1 MADRDFPQYNTAI
14 APDILTIRTRFKEHL
29 RGVKSHIYLLNANI
43 ARMRDFCDHYL
54 NFVSESPR
62 APVYFKPAIPCVAV
76 GIIDYGGI
84 SVEAQNMGWIS
95 QHEVWFALPV
105 EWYSI
110 RNGRPVFEDWALL
123 CPFLFVDNT
132 LSVAGAREVQ
142 GWSKRSGVF
151 DAAGEARIYSPP
163 QPAQSLKLSL
173 RTAPTKYG
181 GIGQEMR
188 TLIEIYREPS
198 GYVSLPPTLNDLI
211 LGVPRAFARSVAAA
225 ADAAIALAGLPIFG
239 YERLRDLDSVVR
251 MGGRGMGYLSSL
263 LPKLLWRQPP
273 LPTQPEEPRA
283 RTFWLNL
290 INLKQFR
297 DAEDPDAACYQAIV
311 NSRMDVDRYNG
322 GGLLFNPLCGD
333 PSGGFYIRMYQENS
347 QPIIESLGL
356 EVEEET
362 TIAGKRAATLRPL
375 LALWLDGDVSYGTG
389 EALCWRT
396 RNSSWHTG
404 PGRGEPTK
412 NSNDYNT
419 TQGAA
424 LAEMPGPFLFPNST
438 IRVLPLMADAER
450 LRRFC
455 AEYLDH
461 DDYRFEPWGSCV
473 YLTASS
479 HQDVS
484 AERESLGTLTLRE
497 VSFLVPVKWYD
508 RAGKLLSVALVA
520 PFGYMDDETAVITAH
535 EVYGLEV
542 AQAAI
547 ESPANTWM
555 GDAGPIE
562 TRQPLLRLTTAVLP
576 ALRLGRQA
584 EERRLVEV
592 QAADALASSGD
603 PQWRFIA
610 GDWVPRLLADH
621 RRKVAAREKSPEDLE
636 AAAALAIELLANRG
650 CIDTIALKQF
660 RDCEEPNRAC
670 YQALVLNRR
679 SIEQVYELREI
690 EPLVHVRIDRYPT
703 QPIVERLGL
712 VVKWT
717 DSTSGPTL
725 IDIVQPIRPF
735 WIKVVMKQGPTT
747 NLSWRAGTKQWNTQT
762 PAPAGGQALN
772 PLATIDPHMVI
783 EAVLS
788 RRGPDGAGSERGRR
802 GGDFRIRIDSVAAPF
817 SDNLFPAGKRS
828 SDDAWYSEDSGE
840 RGGKD
845 EETSKRRR

>member
-1 MADRDFPQYNTAI
+1 
-14 APDILTIRTRFKEHL
+14 
-29 RGVKSHIYLLNANI
+29 
-43 ARMRDFCDHYL
+43 
-54 NFVSESPR
+54 
-62 APVYFKPAIPCVAV
+62 
-76 GIIDYGGI
+76 
-84 SVEAQNMGWIS
+84 
-95 QHEVWFALPV
+95 VWFALPL
-105 EWYSI
+105 EWYTI

-123 CPFLFVDNT
+123 CPFVFVDNT

-151 DAAGEARIYSPP
+151 DAPGEPRIYSPP
-163 QPAQSLKLSL
+163 QPAQSLKLSI
-173 RTAPTKYG
+173 RTAPDEYRG
-181 GIGQEMR
+181 RELR
-188 TLIEIYREPS
+188 TLLEIYREPS
-198 GYVSLPPTLNDLI
+198 GYVSFPPALGDLNDLI
-211 LGVPRAFARSVAAA
+211 LGAPRAAARSMAAV
-225 ADAAIALAGLPIFG
+225 ADAAGALAGLPICG
-239 YERLRDLDSVVR
+239 YERLRDLGSLLR
-251 MGGRGMGYLSSL
+251 MGGRGLGYVSSL

-273 LPTQPEEPRA
+273 LPTEPEEPRA

-290 INLKQFR
+290 VNLKQFR
-297 DAEDPDAACYQAIV
+297 DAEDADAACYQAIV

-322 GGLLFNPLCGD
+322 GGLLFNPLWGD
-333 PSGGFYIRMYQENS
+333 PSGGFYLRIYQEES
-347 QPIIESLGL
+347 QPIIEALGL
-356 EVEEET
+356 EVAEES

-404 PGRGEPTK
+404 AGRGEPTK
-412 NSNDYNT
+412 DSNEYNT

-424 LAEMPGPFLFPNST
+424 LAEMPGPFFFPNST

-455 AEYLDH
+455 ADYLDH
-461 DDYRFEPWGSCV
+461 DDYRFEPWGSYV
-473 YLTASS
+473 YMTASS
-479 HQDVS
+479 HENVS

-508 RAGKLLSVALVA
+508 RAGMLLSVALVS

-547 ESPANTWM
+547 ESPANAWM

-576 ALRLGRQA
+576 ALYLGRKA

-592 QAADALASSGD
+592 QEADALASSED
-603 PQWRFIA
+603 PAWRFIA
-610 GDWVPRLLADH
+610 GDWAPRLLADH
-621 RRKVAAREKSPEDLE
+621 RGKIAAREKSPEDFE
-636 AAAALAIELLANRG
+636 AAAALAIDLLANRG

-690 EPLVHVRIDRYPT
+690 EPLIHVRIDRYPT

-712 VVKWT
+712 AVKWT
-717 DSTSGPTL
+717 DSSSGPTL
-725 IDIVQPIRPF
+725 IDIVQPVRPF
-735 WIKVVMKQGPTT
+735 WIKAAMKQGSST
-747 NLSWRAGTKQWNTQT
+747 NLSWRAGTKQWNTRT
-762 PAPAGGQALN
+762 PAPAGGRTLN
-772 PLATIDPHMVI
+772 AIDTIDPHMVI
-783 EAVLS
+783 EAILS
-788 RRGPDGAGSERGRR
+788 RRGRDGAGSERGRR
-802 GGDFRIRIDSVAAPF
+802 GADFRIRVDSVAKPF
-817 SDNLFPAGKRS
+817 GDYVFAAGKRS
-828 SDDAWYSEDSGE
+828 DDGEWYSEDGGE
-840 RGGKD
+840 HPGKD
-845 EETSKRRR
+845 EEAAKRRR